1 MSEDRQKLE
10 VSKDDGTKV
19 VFYKDEM
26 SNEQRQMLEELA
38 ELNARVNQL
47 HPLATEFRD
56 KMELVNI
63 KSKVLVESLKSENI
77 DQEDGE

>member
-10 VSKDDGTKV
+10 VAKDDGTKE

-26 SNEQRQMLEELA
+26 SNQQRQMLEELA
-38 ELNARVNQL
+38 DLNARVNHLQ
-47 HPLATEFRD
+47 PLATEFRD

-77 DQEDGE
+77 DQKDGE

>member
-10 VSKDDGTKV
+10 VTNDNGTKE

-26 SNEQRQMLEELA
+26 SEEQTKILEELA

-47 HPLATEFRD
+47 QPLATEFRD

>member
-10 VSKDDGTKV
+10 VTNDDGTKE

-26 SNEQRQMLEELA
+26 SDQQRQMMEELA

-47 HPLATEFRD
+47 QPLATEFRD
-56 KMELVNI
+56 KMELSNL
-63 KSKVLVESLKSENI
+63 KSKTLLDSLRSESI
-77 DQEDGE
+77 DQENGK

>member
-10 VSKDDGTKV
+10 VTKDDGTKE

-26 SNEQRQMLEELA
+26 SEEQTRILEELA

-47 HPLATEFRD
+47 QPLATEFRD
-56 KMELVNI
+56 KMELSNL
-63 KSKVLVESLKSENI
+63 KSKALLDSLRSESIE
-77 DQEDGE
+77 EDGE

>member
-10 VSKDDGTKV
+10 VTKDDGTKE

-26 SNEQRQMLEELA
+26 SEEQTRILEELA

-47 HPLATEFRD
+47 QPLATEFRD
-56 KMELVNI
+56 KMELSNL
-63 KSKVLVESLKSENI
+63 KSKALLDSLRSESI

>member
-10 VSKDDGTKV
+10 VTKDDGTKE

-26 SNEQRQMLEELA
+26 SEEQTRILEELA

-47 HPLATEFRD
+47 QPLATEFRD
-56 KMELVNI
+56 KMELSNL
-63 KSKVLVESLKSENI
+63 KSKALLDSLRSESI
-77 DQEDGE
+77 DEDGE

>member
-1 MSEDRQKLE
+1 MTEDRQKLE
-10 VSKDDGTKV
+10 VTNDDGTKE

-26 SNEQRQMLEELA
+26 SEEQTRILEELA

-47 HPLATEFRD
+47 QPLATEFRD
-56 KMELVNI
+56 KMELSNL
-63 KSKVLVESLKSENI
+63 KSKALLDSLRSESI

>member
-10 VSKDDGTKV
+10 VTKDDGTKE

-26 SNEQRQMLEELA
+26 SEEQTRILEELS

-47 HPLATEFRD
+47 QPLATEFRD
-56 KMELVNI
+56 KMELSNL
-63 KSKVLVESLKSENI
+63 KSKALLDSLRSESIE
-77 DQEDGE
+77 EDGE